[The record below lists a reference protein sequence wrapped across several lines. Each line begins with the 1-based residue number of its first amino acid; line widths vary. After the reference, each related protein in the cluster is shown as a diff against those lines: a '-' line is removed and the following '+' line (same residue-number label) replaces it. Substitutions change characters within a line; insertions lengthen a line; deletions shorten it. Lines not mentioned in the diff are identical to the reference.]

1 MGRKGVKQK
10 HTAAEIASKHK
21 AAKHRAGAAGG
32 GSEGAE
38 KRKIAGGKISK
49 PCEICKAILP
59 SVKSMEIHYESKHSK
74 INFNDIREK
83 YEELFNNK

>member
-1 MGRKGVKQK
+1 MGRKGKTQK

-38 KRKIAGGKISK
+38 KRKIAGGKISQQ
-49 PCEICKAILP
+49 CEICKAILP
-59 SVKSMEIHYESKHSK
+59 SLKSMEIHYESKHSK
-74 INFNDIREK
+74 INFNDVRQK
-83 YEELFNNK
+83 YEELFNSK